1 MPKTKL
7 HKIEQLEGFLDR
19 FLKSLQKNCLSLM
32 KNVLKQW
39 AKRVSTSL
47 RLVAAAARDGA
58 IQKKMFGSG
67 IKTLLISNE

>member
-7 HKIEQLEGFLDR
+7 HKIEQLEGFLGR
-19 FLKSLQKNCLSLM
+19 FLKSLQKNGLSLM

-39 AKRVSTSL
+39 AKSVSTSL
-47 RLVAAAARDGA
+47 RLVAAAATDGA

-67 IKTLLISNE
+67 IITLLISNE